1 MSFLSGCG
9 VWLLVTA
16 RIHQLS
22 PDIRRPGRV
31 GDLIIPILDPEGTDR
46 EEFLRWTLKGS
57 VAGESTAEQLQ
68 QLSQMTRSYST
79 AGFSAL
85 RSELKAKASQSKGPP
100 PLDQVLAVVND
111 LLPPAIEET

>member
-46 EEFLRWTLKGS
+46 EEFLRWTLKGCI
-57 VAGESTAEQLQ
+57 AEELPVEKFQ
-68 QLSQMTRSYST
+68 QLFQATRSYST
-79 AGFSAL
+79 AGYAAL
-85 RSELKAKASQSKGPP
+85 RSELRAKAGPSKGA
-100 PLDQVLAVVND
+100 LTFEQVLAVVSD
-111 LLPPAIEET
+111 LLPAAI